1 MTTAPFRNPGAMTV
15 VAGVSCLQLVQ
26 DRDGEGKR
34 PLEDVFSLSDRGDP
48 RPLPRGSV
56 HVLEGGTAAME
67 NRARSSCCG
76 DCTDSGP
83 CSLDMTWEE
92 MCESSSPVDLS
103 FHPHGLVV
111 DAGWQGCQ
119 VRPFPGKFIGDDLS
133 GGSMTAPVCFLP
145 APVFEPAVGIV
156 HAGKLPGH
164 EE

>member
-1 MTTAPFRNPGAMTV
+1 MG
-15 VAGVSCLQLVQ
+15 
-26 DRDGEGKR
+26 
-34 PLEDVFSLSDRGDP
+34 GDQIV
-48 RPLPRGSV
+48 RFIMKTQGRGSDV
-56 HVLEGGTAAME
+56 
-67 NRARSSCCG
+67 NRHHPGRDVVRNRMAVG
-76 DCTDSGP
+76 IDTDHA
-83 CSLDMTWEE
+83 L
-92 MCESSSPVDLS
+92 PVDLS

-133 GGSMTAPVCFLP
+133 GGSMTVPVCFLP